1 MIRLLNSSLAVRRSV
16 VIAILTAITGA
27 VCLVMAVAGTGL
39 YQSHAAIEEKRR
51 LLGRLEAVSE
61 QLPLAMRAA
70 PAGGG
75 PNDGFLNGDSEPV
88 IRATMQQQFQS
99 IAAAQ
104 GLGVMSVGKAPDF
117 VRNDVTYAGLQANVS
132 GSVASMHR
140 TLMALE
146 MAQPML
152 FVTHLTVR
160 SPDGLSKRQPVAE
173 PVLVAQLRIYGALR
187 PDVAPAGLEAK

>member
-1 MIRLLNSSLAVRRSV
+1 MIRILNSSLAVRRSI
-16 VIAILTAITGA
+16 VIGILAAIIGSLWLMVFA
-27 VCLVMAVAGTGL
+27 AGTQL
-39 YQSHAAIEEKRR
+39 MQSHAAVQEKRR

-61 QLPLAMRAA
+61 QLPLAMQAS
-70 PAGGG
+70 PANKERGGG
-75 PNDGFLNGDSEPV
+75 FLTGDSEPV
-88 IRATMQQQFQS
+88 IRAAMQQQFQS

-132 GSVASMHR
+132 GTVASMHR

-160 SPDGLSKRQPVAE
+160 SPDGLSNRKPIAE
-173 PVLVAQLRIYGALR
+173 PVLVAQLRVYGALR
-187 PDVAPAGLEAK
+187 PDIAGSREAK